1 MKRTL
6 LAALTTLA
14 LVGCSHANK
23 DAATADAQNAEQQG
37 TESVAQSGDER
48 IQAQESREASENSVY
63 KGPEATGGSGTD
75 AVSDPN
81 SGDKTGVDNT
91 ATQGQQQTAVPGTES
106 NTGATGSDSAT
117 GGSGGVQAKSDVS
130 EEQGTGGSGAAA
142 TGAAS
147 TGAASNT
154 SSTDTSSTGRS
165 SMDAATD
172 STASDSATG
181 GSGSM
186 DTSTSTTHSTSSG
199 TGGSAAPCPA
209 PGTK

>member
-117 GGSGGVQAKSDVS
+117 GGSGGVQAKSEVS
-130 EEQGTGGSGAAA
+130 EEEGTGGSGAAA
-142 TGAAS
+142 AGAAS
-147 TGAASNT
+147 TGAAS
-154 SSTDTSSTGRS
+154 SDTSSTGTS

-199 TGGSAAPCPA
+199 TGGSAAPCPD
-209 PGTK
+209 PETK